1 MNNDLIRRQN
11 AINAIEN
18 TECELLPEEWD
29 ELTKAIKQVPSAEPE
44 IIRCK
49 DCEWCEEHYDIDGIP
64 YWVCKNWVGGTDADG
79 FCHEAERRTDE

>member
-1 MNNDLIRRQN
+1 MSDLISRQA

-29 ELTKAIKQVPSAEPE
+29 ELTDAITAVPSVQPE

-49 DCEWCEEHYDIDGIP
+49 DCKHRDPEDKKCDCGHAIIWQLPRDD
-64 YWVCKNWVGGTDADG
+64 NWFCAD
-79 FCHEAERRTDE
+79 AERKIDE